1 MKPEFHRARIQES
14 LEMIA
19 DAVNKGFET
28 HQRTIGFHASAA
40 AIDLLHLFL
49 QGRHLL
55 TPGTQIQ
62 HQWFRSQKRAREKL
76 SFDFSEKDRV
86 IQLLYYI
93 EKARD
98 ELCYGR
104 PCPAQLVREVLE
116 HFAELREIFRLQ
128 GVRETDE
135 A

>member
-1 MKPEFHRARIQES
+1 MKQEFHLDRIRES

-19 DAVNKGFET
+19 DSVTKGAAT

-40 AIDLLHLFL
+40 SLDLLHLYLFEKKL
-49 QGRHLL
+49 I
-55 TPGTQIQ
+55 TAGTQLQ
-62 HQWFRSQKRAREKL
+62 HQWFRSQKRAREAL
-76 SFDFSEKDRV
+76 SFDFQEKDRV

-98 ELCYGR
+98 TLCYGR
-104 PCPAQLVREVLE
+104 PCPMEQVREVLD
-116 HFAELREIFRLQ
+116 HFNQLREIFRSL
-128 GVRETDE
+128 GVHEPDE